1 MKEKMKVSIITVVYN
16 GANTIAQTI
25 ESVISQDYDNLEY
38 IIIDGDSTDGTQ
50 EIIKRYEDRISYWVS
65 EPDAGIYDAMNKGL
79 SHATG
84 ELVGIINGDDWY
96 EPGAVKKVAEI
107 YEKTPYDMLYGEI
120 RRIDENG
127 ETEGVSAS
135 SYIPPHPS
143 MFVAGSVY
151 QRYGMF
157 DTRYKIA
164 GDHEFKLRLYAKRLS
179 IIHIGD
185 VLANFRLTGVSS
197 VKLLETAKETYE
209 INQKYI
215 GQCLPEILNREQ
227 VEAQYKRILLREIMT
242 SKPDETCDR
251 LRRYGID
258 FEQGVILFGAG
269 KWGVRFYALFQ
280 NRVAP
285 LLVTDNDKEK
295 WGEDFFGTQIS
306 PTRICRD
313 FKGCIVVTAVKA
325 QAEIM
330 EQLQKEFHPAAE
342 ILTIDDICNIVCK
355 DSA

>member
-1 MKEKMKVSIITVVYN
+1 MKNVDNIKVSIITVVYN
-16 GANTIAQTI
+16 GAKTIAQTI
-25 ESVISQDYDNLEY
+25 ESVISQNYDNLEY
-38 IIIDGDSTDGTQ
+38 IIIDGNSTDGTQ
-50 EIIKRYEDRISYWVS
+50 EIIRRYEDRIAYWVS
-65 EPDAGIYDAMNKGL
+65 EPDEGIYDAMNKGL

-107 YEKTPYDMLYGEI
+107 YEKAPYDMLYGEI

-157 DTRYKIA
+157 DTHYKIA
-164 GDHEFKLRLYAKRLS
+164 GDHEFKLRLYAKKLS

-209 INQKYI
+209 INKKYI
-215 GQCLPEILNREQ
+215 GQCLPEILSREQ

-242 SKPDETCDR
+242 NKPDETCER
-251 LRRYGID
+251 LKRHGID
-258 FEQGVILFGAG
+258 LEQGVILFGAG
-269 KWGVRFYALFQ
+269 KWGTRFYALFQ
-280 NRVAP
+280 NRVTP

-295 WGEDFFGTQIS
+295 WGDNFCGTQIF
-306 PTRICRD
+306 PTRICWE

-325 QAEIM
+325 QDEII
-330 EQLQKEFHPAAE
+330 EQLREKVNSAAK
-342 ILTIDDICNIVCK
+342 ILTIDSICRVIC
-355 DSA
+355 